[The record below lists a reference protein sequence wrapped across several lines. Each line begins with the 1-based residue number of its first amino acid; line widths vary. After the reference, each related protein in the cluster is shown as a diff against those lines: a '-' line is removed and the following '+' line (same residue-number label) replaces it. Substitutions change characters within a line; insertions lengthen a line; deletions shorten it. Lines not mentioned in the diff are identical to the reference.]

1 MYGLS
6 DRLKPLS
13 AAEEKVLLALW
24 DCPAPATRRDIS
36 EKLTATGWAPATVL
50 NFLYRLE
57 EKGWVKG
64 GKAGSQNTYLP
75 TVTRRAYCVAAMR
88 QRMDTCSAAACPK
101 RSAPLPARAALPR
114 ASWNRPSGC
123 WRSSIR
129 RQKNTTCTIPM
140 GDGKTKKLPLRE
152 LFRCIRSEDML
163 K

>member
-13 AAEEKVLLALW
+13 AAEEQVLLALW

-64 GKAGSQNTYLP
+64 GKATP
-75 TVTRRAYCVAAMR
+75 
-88 QRMDTCSAAACPK
+88 CSAAACPK
-101 RSAPLPARAALPR
+101 RSAPLPARAALLK

-129 RQKNTTCTIPM
+129 RQKNMTCTIPM
-140 GDGKTKKLPLRE
+140 GDGKRKSSHYGSFFVAFGRKM
-152 LFRCIRSEDML
+152 C
-163 K
+163 

>member
-13 AAEEKVLLALW
+13 AAEEQVLLALW
-24 DCPAPATRRDIS
+24 ELPRPGHPAGHQR
-36 EKLTATGWAPATVL
+36 TADRH
-50 NFLYRLE
+50 RLGPGHGAQLFVPSGG
-57 EKGWVKG
+57 KGWGQGRQG
-64 GKAGSQNTYLP
+64 GEARTPICPRSPAGPIALRPCASGWTP
-75 TVTRRAYCVAAMR
+75 
-88 QRMDTCSAAACPK
+88 CSAAACPK

-129 RQKNTTCTIPM
+129 RQKNMTCTIPM

-152 LFRCIRSEDML
+152 LFVAFGRKMC
-163 K
+163 

>member
-13 AAEEKVLLALW
+13 AAEEQVLLAVW

-36 EKLTATGWAPATVL
+36 EKLTATGWPRPRCSTFCTVW
-50 NFLYRLE
+50 R
-57 EKGWVKG
+57 KGWVKG

-88 QRMDTCSAAACPK
+88 QRMDTLFGGS
-101 RSAPLPARAALPR
+101 LPEAVRAL
-114 ASWNRPSGC
+114 ASESGASQSQLEQASGC

-140 GDGKTKKLPLRE
+140 GDGKRKSSHYGS
-152 LFRCIRSEDML
+152 FRCIRSEDML